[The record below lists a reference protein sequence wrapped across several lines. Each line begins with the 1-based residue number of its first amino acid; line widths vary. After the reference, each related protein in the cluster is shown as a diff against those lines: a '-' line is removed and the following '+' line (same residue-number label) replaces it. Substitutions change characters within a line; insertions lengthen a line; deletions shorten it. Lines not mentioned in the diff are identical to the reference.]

1 MSVGDRTM
9 KHSAFLTTLTLLLL
23 GRLAAI
29 PAVANGVPASGINI
43 VRIAKKSDMIN
54 PGGRACMGLPP
65 FEWQVEDQAL
75 NATGPLSVLFTTGA
89 FDNLAGLQC
98 AFQFDPARL
107 RFDSLKILP
116 AIPLTFDDF
125 GLGEVQSGVIRLA
138 WSSVQSVDLEPGDEA
153 FRLYFTVLQTG
164 GLLSEVLALNDT
176 LLPGIAVNSD
186 LEETTVT
193 LEFSHSTGTDD
204 PDRAP
209 RSQFLA
215 AQPNPFVE
223 TTTLRFM
230 MPRAGEAALRITD
243 GAGRLLFSQTKHYPA
258 GTQQETLWLEGA
270 RGVLFAELV
279 TEQGSVVQK
288 MLAVKN

>member
-1 MSVGDRTM
+1 M
-9 KHSAFLTTLTLLLL
+9 KYSAALTIMLLL
-23 GRLAAI
+23 GGLAAV
-29 PAVANGVPASGINI
+29 PAVTNGAPASGVNM
-43 VRIAKKSDMIN
+43 VRIAKKSDMTN
-54 PGGRACMGLPP
+54 PGGRACMGPPP

-75 NATGPLSVLFTTGA
+75 TATGPLSVLFATGA

-98 AFQFDPARL
+98 AIQFDTARL

-116 AIPLTFDDF
+116 AIPLTPDDF

-138 WSSVQSVDLEPGDEA
+138 WSSAQSVDLEPGDEA

-164 GLLSEVLALNDT
+164 GPLSEVLALNDT

-209 RSQFLA
+209 RSKFLA

-243 GAGRLLFSQTKHYPA
+243 ATGRLLFSQTKHYPA